1 MKEEPAGGA
10 PEGAAEAPVKREG
23 GDEEEE
29 GTYGLGEEA
38 MEMDAPGKFA
48 CQVVVALG
56 MVWQHSWQGE
66 EAMETDAPGEQRIR
80 GGAAMV
86 GWLVASRGV
95 LEACVGSAHR
105 AGVAAVCIGS
115 ARA

>member
-38 MEMDAPGKFA
+38 MEMDAPGGFA
-48 CQVVVALG
+48 CQVAVALG
-56 MVWQHSWQGE
+56 MVWQLSWQGE
-66 EAMETDAPGEQRIR
+66 EAMEADAPGEQHRR
-80 GGAAMV
+80 GEQQC
-86 GWLVASRGV
+86 L
-95 LEACVGSAHR
+95 GSGLR
-105 AGVAAVCIGS
+105 QKS
-115 ARA
+115 A